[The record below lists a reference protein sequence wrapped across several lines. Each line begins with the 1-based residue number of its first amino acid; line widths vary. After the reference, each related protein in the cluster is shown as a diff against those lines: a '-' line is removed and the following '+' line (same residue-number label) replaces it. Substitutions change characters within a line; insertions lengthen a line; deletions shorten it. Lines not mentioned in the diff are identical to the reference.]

1 MNRLKLS
8 RVAQP
13 QSAPPRAKNISM
25 RIVSL
30 LPSATEILYALGV
43 GDEVVGV
50 THECDFP
57 PEAARKPALIKPRV
71 DPTAAPAEIDRQ
83 VSELVARGESIYAV
97 DGDLLASLAPDLIV
111 TQDLCHVCAAS
122 PDDLA
127 TALSRFS
134 RPPRV
139 LTLTPHSL
147 DDVWQDIIRAGEA
160 TDTLPRAES
169 LAADL
174 KARVQAVASITASTD
189 AEVFSAA
196 RTAASTT
203 ASAAPQTV
211 AQFTV
216 RPRVACLEWLDPLYV
231 GGHWVPEMVA
241 IAGGED
247 VLGRAGHPSFKV
259 TADDVAQS
267 NADIILVMLCGYNA
281 KRNAAEFQYAKIPS
295 SWQNLPAIRNRRIF
309 AVDANSHFSRPG
321 PRLADGV
328 ELLAHLFNPQRPQPH
343 LPAATYVEL

>member
-1 MNRLKLS
+1 
-8 RVAQP
+8 
-13 QSAPPRAKNISM
+13 M

-43 GDEVVGV
+43 GDQVVGI

-57 PEAARKPALIKPRV
+57 PEVRGKPALIKPRV

-97 DGDLLASLAPDLIV
+97 DADLLASLAPDLIV

-127 TALSRFS
+127 AALSRFS

-147 DDVWQDIIRAGEA
+147 DDVWQDTIRAGDA
-160 TDTLPRAES
+160 TNTRPRAES
-169 LAADL
+169 LAAEL
-174 KARVQAVASITASTD
+174 KAKVQAVACITAQVS
-189 AEVFSAA
+189 
-196 RTAASTT
+196 
-203 ASAAPQTV
+203 
-211 AQFTV
+211 V
-216 RPRVACLEWLDPLYV
+216 RPRVACLEWLDPIYV

-241 IAGGED
+241 KAGGED

-259 TADDVAQS
+259 SADEVAQS
-267 NADIILVMLCGYNA
+267 KADVILVMLCGYDA
-281 KRNAAEFQYAKIPS
+281 TRNADEFAAVKLPR
-295 SWQNLPAIRNRRIF
+295 SWENLPAIRDRRIF
-309 AVDANSHFSRPG
+309 AVDANSYFSRPG

-328 ELLAHLFNPQRPQPH
+328 QLLAHLFNPSQFQSPVP
-343 LPAATYVEL
+343 TGGYVKL